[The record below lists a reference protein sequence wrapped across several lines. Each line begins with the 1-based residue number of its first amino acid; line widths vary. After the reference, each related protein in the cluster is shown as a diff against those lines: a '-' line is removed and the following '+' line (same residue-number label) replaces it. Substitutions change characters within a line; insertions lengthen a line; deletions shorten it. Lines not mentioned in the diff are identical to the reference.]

1 MPEPLY
7 PAYLLAGPEEGEKD
21 ERVAAIAKAIEA
33 KTGGPPERHKFHAY
47 ETRMADLVLVLS
59 NRSLFARHRLVLVT
73 DAESVKG
80 KDEVEALAGYLKSP
94 ATDATLVL
102 ETSELPGAVAAAV
115 TKLVPKQAQTIFWEM
130 FDSRKRGWLVNF
142 FRQRNITLAPGAAE
156 HILDMVTNN
165 TRELAAE
172 CGRLALWLGPGATLD
187 LERVEQYLYHSKEET
202 VYTLFDRLAARDH
215 AGSQEVLDAVLLAGD
230 TEAQQVAASLLW
242 QFGRIVKY
250 KRLVEQENYTPEE
263 AFDAF
268 KPRAI
273 RGKRNQATVQAAARS
288 YSAAEIDAIVVLLA
302 ELDAR
307 LRAGR
312 ADVHPLMLQMAVYYI
327 TRGGGK
333 GAWKDFAA

>member
-1 MPEPLY
+1 MPEPLH
-7 PAYLLAGPEEGEKD
+7 PAYLLAGPEEGQKD
-21 ERVAAIAKAIEA
+21 ERIAAIATAIEA
-33 KTGGPPERHKFHAY
+33 KTGEPPERHTFHAF
-47 ETRMADLVLVLS
+47 ETRMADVVMVLS
-59 NRSLFARHRLVLVT
+59 NRSLFARHRLVLLN

-80 KDEVEALAGYLKSP
+80 KDEVEALAGYLKAP
-94 ATDATLVL
+94 ADDATLVL
-102 ETSELPGAVAAAV
+102 ETTELPGALAAAV

-142 FRQRNITLAPGAAE
+142 FRQRKISLEPAAAD

-165 TRELAAE
+165 TRELAVE

-187 LERVEQYLYHSKEET
+187 LEQVEQYLYHSKEES
-202 VYTLFDRLAARDH
+202 VYTLFDRLALRDH
-215 AGSQEVLDAVLLAGD
+215 TGSQEVLDALLLGGD
-230 TEAQQVAASLLW
+230 ADPQQIGASLLW
-242 QFGRIVKY
+242 QFGRIVKF
-250 KRLVEQENYTPEE
+250 KRLVERENYAPEE

-273 RGKRNQATVQAAARS
+273 KGKRNQATVQAAARS
-288 YSAAEIDAIVVLLA
+288 YSAAELDAIVGLLA
-302 ELDAR
+302 ELDVR
-307 LRAGR
+307 FRSGR